1 MARVPVDVSSLRSMR
16 QGTRVSARPVDT
28 FTSIG
33 NMVETNSKTQQIANA
48 LAQVQPS
55 VARYFDQEFN
65 QHKKDQENEGLKS
78 YLEASPKE
86 KAAFAKKIKSGEISE
101 FESPFFI
108 EGMSRGILRNKAREY
123 GNSLIQ
129 DWNKNKMKNIPV
141 NDFIAQHTSQFVK
154 KNGLE
159 VFDAD
164 VLNEEFYS
172 RTASYNN
179 QVNQRDFEHRIAKAK
194 QDQLDILG
202 EELVGHAQ
210 YAIGDNGQFLPETY
224 VHHANETIQSYID
237 QGLDPKAALE
247 QAIAQLKSIAVA
259 ENGEN
264 GEDIAWAIAHLK
276 TRVGN
281 YGETGS
287 GALWL
292 ENFKDEMEAMNLAA
306 QDKALVREDKLK
318 QKESEVDF
326 EMAMQHLN
334 EQGAEWFETD
344 DGVEFMERI
353 RTNQKSLVWI
363 DDLKRMIEE
372 EENPPSDQEI
382 LSDLKIQATRGEL
395 SQEDVLNATGISF
408 QDRADL
414 MQYAQNAFRVRQA
427 DQTHS
432 LGYFSSFVKEA
443 VKDDAQDPLRAL
455 RGEPTDYEELRPWA
469 EQLATD
475 IYIEEID
482 RAEKEKLT
490 TNELRENIKKRFEDA
505 RDQLA
510 TKRKDIDEASSAAT
524 AAAKLQATAEKL
536 EGAGLDNPQD
546 KAALTTLYGNAV
558 DDMNDQQL
566 SQAAKILQNRA
577 SSEPIPF
584 VENPEDRQHN
594 LDTVFEFKSDIEKVL
609 SEWQSVVGSDK
620 PLSSSTMWV
629 IANEHG
635 LTIDELDTR
644 LTQIAAGL
652 PQRNLFDIVAEGAAQ
667 AGKLYSE
674 ALTNSTGFQT
684 GMNLGENTDLS
695 GPISS
700 VTDTIAQ
707 GAKTA
712 GELAT
717 QNANNNPAFQTG
729 LAVPDFVESEV
740 DRVSKNVKEALPYL
754 PFGDLILQMTD
765 EQQSAFNELDAVTP
779 IGKSPIFEQLN
790 KIFKRDGIEDGGLV
804 KELEGMSQ
812 VELVSEL
819 VGMGIDPD
827 VAIKA
832 AQTAIKVGT
841 GGSGEPLRIKI
852 TEGWNQLSDNQKE
865 ALEQRAKDRAAR
877 KAAVAAS
884 NAIRDQA
891 LEDFKN
897 TGNN

>member
-1 MARVPVDVSSLRSMR
+1 MARVPVDASALRSMR
-16 QGTRVSARPVDT
+16 QDTRVSARPVDT
-28 FTSIG
+28 FVSVA

-55 VARYFDQEFN
+55 VAKYFDQEFN
-65 QHKKDQENEGLKS
+65 QHKKDQKNEGLKS
-78 YLEASPKE
+78 FLEASPKE
-86 KAAFAKKIKSGEISE
+86 KAAFAKKIRSGEISE

-172 RTASYNN
+172 RAASYNN
-179 QVNQRDFEHRIAKAK
+179 QVNQRDFEHRVAKAK
-194 QDQLDILG
+194 QDQLDTLG
-202 EELVGHAQ
+202 QELVGHAQ
-210 YAIGDNGQFLPETY
+210 DAINEETGKFEPSVY
-224 VHHANETIQSYID
+224 VSSANETIQSYID
-237 QGLDPKAALE
+237 QGLDPTAALQ
-247 QAIAQLKSIAVA
+247 QAIAQLKSIAVS

-264 GEDIAWAIAHLK
+264 GKEIAEAIAGLK

-281 YGETGS
+281 YGDTGS

-292 ENFKDEMEAMNLAA
+292 ENFKDDMESMDLAK
-306 QDKALVREDKLK
+306 QDKDLAREDRLK

-344 DGVEFMERI
+344 EGVEFMERI

-363 DDLKRMIEE
+363 DDLKRMIKEE
-372 EENPPSDQEI
+372 DNPPTDQE
-382 LSDLKIQATRGEL
+382 LL
-395 SQEDVLNATGISF
+395 
-408 QDRADL
+408 ADL
-414 MQYAQNAFRVRQA
+414 TEQALTGQLSKEQLMQTEGVHPADRTRLLGSIGHAQRVA
-427 DQTHS
+427 AAENTFVI
-432 LGYFSSFVKEA
+432 GEKASFVKEA
-443 VKDDAQDPLRAL
+443 VKDDAQDQISRLIGA
-455 RGEPTDYEELRPWA
+455 PTDYEELRPWA

-475 IYIEEID
+475 IYIEELD
-482 RAEKEKLT
+482 RAEREGLST
-490 TNELRENIKKRFEDA
+490 PQLRQNIKERFVDA
-505 RDQLA
+505 REQLA
-510 TKRKDIDEASSAAT
+510 QKRKALDEEAQE
-524 AAAKLQATAEKL
+524 AAAQVE
-536 EGAGLDNPQD
+536 LDERTEILGGIPDED
-546 KAALTTLYGNAV
+546 KSALRTLYGNNLDGFGNAE
-558 DDMNDQQL
+558 L
-566 SQAAKILQNRA
+566 TEKAKILQNRA
-577 SSEPIPF
+577 PSEPIPF

-594 LDTVFEFKSDIEKVL
+594 LDTMFEFKSDMEKVI

-635 LTIDELDTR
+635 LTIDELETQ
-644 LTQIAAGL
+644 LAQIANGL
-652 PQRNLFDIVAEGAAQ
+652 PQRNLFNIVAEGAAQ

-684 GMNLGENTDLS
+684 GMNLGENVDL
-695 GPISS
+695 G
-700 VTDTIAQ
+700 VT
-707 GAKTA
+707 
-712 GELAT
+712 
-717 QNANNNPAFQTG
+717 
-729 LAVPDFVESEV
+729 DFVESEV

-765 EQQSAFNELDAVTP
+765 EQQDAFNELDAVTP
-779 IGKSPIFEQLN
+779 IGKSPLLERLN
-790 KIFKRDGIEDGGLV
+790 KVFERDGIEVDERLV
-804 KELEGMSQ
+804 DELEGMSQ
-812 VELVSEL
+812 AELVSEL
-819 VGMGIDPD
+819 VGMGVPTDM
-827 VAIKA
+827 AIGA
-832 AQTAIKVGT
+832 AQMAIEVGT
-841 GGSGEPLRIKI
+841 GGSGKPLRIKVA
-852 TEGWNQLSDNQKE
+852 EGWNQLSDNQKA

-877 KAAVAAS
+877 RAAVEQS
-884 NAIRDQA
+884 NTIRDQA
-891 LEDFKN
+891 LEDFNN

>member
-224 VHHANETIQSYID
+224 VHRANETIQSYID

-281 YGETGS
+281 YGDTGS

-353 RTNQKSLVWI
+353 RTNQFFCEKAGVGVNI
-363 DDLKRMIEE
+363 AAERV
-372 EENPPSDQEI
+372 PSHVFHPTCERDVVGAGCDTAGQCGH
-382 LSDLKIQATRGEL
+382 RGH
-395 SQEDVLNATGISF
+395 
-408 QDRADL
+408 RP
-414 MQYAQNAFRVRQA
+414 R
-427 DQTHS
+427 THAINR
-432 LGYFSSFVKEA
+432 KA
-443 VKDDAQDPLRAL
+443 WDAQ
-455 RGEPTDYEELRPWA
+455 W
-469 EQLATD
+469 
-475 IYIEEID
+475 
-482 RAEKEKLT
+482 K
-490 TNELRENIKKRFEDA
+490 
-505 RDQLA
+505 
-510 TKRKDIDEASSAAT
+510 SC
-524 AAAKLQATAEKL
+524 
-536 EGAGLDNPQD
+536 QD
-546 KAALTTLYGNAV
+546 CG
-558 DDMNDQQL
+558 
-566 SQAAKILQNRA
+566 R
-577 SSEPIPF
+577 
-584 VENPEDRQHN
+584 
-594 LDTVFEFKSDIEKVL
+594 
-609 SEWQSVVGSDK
+609 
-620 PLSSSTMWV
+620 ST
-629 IANEHG
+629 
-635 LTIDELDTR
+635 
-644 LTQIAAGL
+644 Q
-652 PQRNLFDIVAEGAAQ
+652 
-667 AGKLYSE
+667 
-674 ALTNSTGFQT
+674 
-684 GMNLGENTDLS
+684 
-695 GPISS
+695 
-700 VTDTIAQ
+700 
-707 GAKTA
+707 
-712 GELAT
+712 
-717 QNANNNPAFQTG
+717 
-729 LAVPDFVESEV
+729 
-740 DRVSKNVKEALPYL
+740 
-754 PFGDLILQMTD
+754 
-765 EQQSAFNELDAVTP
+765 
-779 IGKSPIFEQLN
+779 
-790 KIFKRDGIEDGGLV
+790 
-804 KELEGMSQ
+804 
-812 VELVSEL
+812 
-819 VGMGIDPD
+819 
-827 VAIKA
+827 
-832 AQTAIKVGT
+832 
-841 GGSGEPLRIKI
+841 GEPLV
-852 TEGWNQLSDNQKE
+852 
-865 ALEQRAKDRAAR
+865 ALLGGGGYRNVID
-877 KAAVAAS
+877 
-884 NAIRDQA
+884 A
-891 LEDFKN
+891 LPGDC
-897 TGNN
+897 GVSL